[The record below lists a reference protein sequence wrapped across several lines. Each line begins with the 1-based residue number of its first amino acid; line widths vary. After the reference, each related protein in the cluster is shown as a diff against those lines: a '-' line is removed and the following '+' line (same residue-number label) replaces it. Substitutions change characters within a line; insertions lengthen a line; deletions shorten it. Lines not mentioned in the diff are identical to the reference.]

1 MICIDTR
8 WFSIA
13 GLVFDIIGALI
24 IGWGAIVSRKKAVKL
39 AGTWLMNRDNPED
52 TPPIQDKI
60 KQSRN
65 TIIGFGFLITGFI
78 LQIIGNWPK

>member
-1 MICIDTR
+1 MYSVDFR
-8 WFSIA
+8 WFSII
-13 GLVFDIIGALI
+13 GLAFDIIGALI
-24 IGWGAIVSRKKAVKL
+24 IGWGAVVSRKEAVEL
-39 AGTWLMNRDNPED
+39 GGTWLMDRDNPED